1 MAADDAMGACKDVSM
16 RNIDG
21 AADIDKEGST
31 NISKAT
37 NHGVGKKI
45 QENEFS
51 KGERPGRSESSQYQG
66 QLIPTCISP
75 FQPST
80 NVFAL

>member
-1 MAADDAMGACKDVSM
+1 MGACKDVSM

-21 AADIDKEGST
+21 AAEIDKEGST
-31 NISKAT
+31 TISKAT